1 MSEHLNKNILLVEDD
16 IIIAMAEKFALEKY
30 GYVTR
35 TVTTGDQAVKVIN
48 SSKDIDLVLM
58 DINLGNGM
66 DGTETAEIIL
76 RDHDLPIIFLSSHT
90 EPEIVE
96 KTEKITSYGY
106 VVKNSSITVLDASIK
121 MAFRLFEEK
130 DRFRLLFRNINSVNS
145 LYEVVPGKNGEAI
158 DYRYLEVNPAFENLV
173 GMKASELI
181 GKTIL
186 EVFPHTERYWL
197 EIFEQVYRTSEPVHY
212 ENYSQELDTY
222 AELNIYIPKKGQLSM
237 SSQDITK
244 RKKAEIALQ
253 MKNKE
258 YELLNAELK
267 STTLKLQKQ
276 NEDYEVINEEL
287 KLTAEV
293 LQESEEKHR
302 LLIEN
307 SHDIIY
313 TLTTEGIFLFV
324 SSAWESLL
332 GHPVDQ
338 VVGTSFRQF
347 IHPDD
352 VAECLAW
359 LKKVIETG
367 TRQEGI
373 EYRVQHIDGSW
384 SWHTSS
390 AVPLRDESGNIY
402 GFEGLARDI
411 TERRNQI
418 DILKKM
424 LDSNSKMMTSL
435 LDASFY
441 KMALDTIDSITGAR
455 YSAFNIFAENGL
467 EFTTVALNGIN
478 DKALNITS
486 LLGFDPVNRKWK
498 YDPIRAKKI
507 KENTVTLFSSLSELT
522 NYKLPAAVVKMIE
535 KTFNIQEVVVI
546 KVNMNDEPVGD
557 FTLFFQKNTRMKNK
571 ELAEIYANQ
580 IGMFITRKRNES
592 NIKNLLSE
600 KELLLKEVHHRIK
613 NNMNTVSSLL
623 SLQAGAVSEPT
634 AIMALEEAEGRINSM
649 SLLYDKLYRSANFND
664 VSIKEY
670 LSSMVDEVIANF
682 PNNQIVKNKKT
693 LQDFKLDS
701 KRVQSI
707 GIIINELLTN
717 SMKYAFEK
725 RESGLIEVSATK
737 VKGHVAIS
745 VRDNGIGM
753 PESVSFEK
761 TTGFGLQLVQAL
773 AQQLKGVIRVERRD
787 GTKVVLEFDV

>member
-16 IIIAMAEKFALEKY
+16 LIIAMAEKFALEKY
-30 GYVTR
+30 GYMTR

-258 YELLNAELK
+258 FELLNAELK
-267 STTLKLQKQ
+267 STTLKLQEQ
-276 NEDYEVINEEL
+276 NEGYEVINEEL

-557 FTLFFQKNTRMKNK
+557 FTLFFQKNTKMKNK
-571 ELAEIYANQ
+571 ELVEICANQ
-580 IGMFITRKRNES
+580 IGMFINRKRNET
-592 NIKNLLSE
+592 NIKNLLAE

-634 AIMALEEAEGRINSM
+634 AIMALEEAEGRIHSM

-693 LQDFKLDS
+693 FRIS
-701 KRVQSI
+701 NWIPS
-707 GIIINELLTN
+707 
-717 SMKYAFEK
+717 
-725 RESGLIEVSATK
+725 ESS
-737 VKGHVAIS
+737 
-745 VRDNGIGM
+745 
-753 PESVSFEK
+753 
-761 TTGFGLQLVQAL
+761 Q
-773 AQQLKGVIRVERRD
+773 
-787 GTKVVLEFDV
+787 